1 MSVKY
6 SIKIDEDLAERLQQ
20 VDSEVIVESL
30 EQLVEKEA
38 NRSKDELA
46 QYDRVKDIRDD
57 DSISKA
63 EQKRRAI
70 RAQRRSDGPVR

>member
-6 SIKIDEDLAERLQQ
+6 SLDIDEDLARRLQQ
-20 VDSEVIVESL
+20 VDSEVIVEQL
-30 EQLVEKEA
+30 EELAEDS
-38 NRSKDELA
+38 RSEVDELA
-46 QYDRVKDIRDD
+46 QYDRVKEIRDD

>member
-1 MSVKY
+1 MTVQY
-6 SIKIDEDLAERLQQ
+6 SLDVDEDLAELLQQ

-30 EQLVEKEA
+30 EHLVDEEVP
-38 NRSKDELA
+38 RSEDELA
-46 QYDRVKDIRDD
+46 QYDRVKEIRSD

-70 RAQRRSDGPVR
+70 RLRRERDGPVR